1 MGSSSRARITVIGLL
16 LGLLIVSLDQTIIS
30 TAVPTIVAKLG
41 GFEQYVWLFSAYLIA
56 SVACMPLFGKLSDM
70 YGRKRFFM
78 LGIIVFMVG
87 SALCGMASSMQ
98 ELIWYR
104 AIQGIGGGAL
114 MPVVFTILFDIFPEG
129 KRAKMTGMFGAVFGL
144 SSVFGPMAGA
154 FFSDHL
160 HWRWI
165 FYVNLP
171 LGLIA
176 LLLVMLGYQET
187 LSFKKQQI
195 DWLGTFTLVAAILC
209 FMFGLEMGGKDY
221 AWSSP
226 TIISLFAGAFL
237 MFVLFI
243 IVELKV
249 QEPVVPLGLFK
260 SKLFTASMGAGLLIG
275 MLLMAGATFIPLFI
289 QGVVGGSA
297 TNASTVLTPMMLALV
312 CSTVTAGFLL
322 RKMSFRNIMLISGT
336 LLLLSVVLLSQVT
349 PDTSMSTMVVY
360 MIMMGLG
367 IGASFPVTSI
377 AAQHKVDYQQR
388 GTVNSLVRFFQ
399 TLGNTLGISILG
411 SIQTSYLR
419 DRFSGVLTDPKLV
432 EQLGNPQVL
441 LQDQVRSSI
450 PEPILKQLTSVLSDS
465 IAHVYAWS
473 IPIAVLSLLFI
484 LLMGRVTM
492 VSKHSHGSAA
502 AAEQGGE
509 PA

>member
-1 MGSSSRARITVIGLL
+1 MSASTRARITVIGLL
-16 LGLLIVSLDQTIIS
+16 LGLLIVSLDQTILS

-56 SVACMPLFGKLSDM
+56 SVASMPLFGKLSDM
-70 YGRKRFFM
+70 FGRKRFFLMGIALFM
-78 LGIIVFMVG
+78 LG
-87 SALCGMASSMQ
+87 SALCGLAGSMN
-98 ELIWYR
+98 ELIWFR
-104 AIQGIGGGAL
+104 AIQGVGGGAL

-176 LLLVMLGYQET
+176 LLLVMVGYRET
-187 LSFKKQQI
+187 LRFQKQRI
-195 DWLGTFTLVAAILC
+195 DWLGTFTLVVAILC

-221 AWSSP
+221 AWFSP
-226 TIISLFAGAFL
+226 TIIALFAGAL
-237 MFVLFI
+237 IMLVLFI
-243 IVELKV
+243 IVEMKV
-249 QEPVVPLGLFK
+249 AEPVVPLGLFK
-260 SKLFTASMGAGLLIG
+260 NKLFTASMGAGMLIG

-289 QGVVGGSA
+289 QGVAGGSA

-322 RKMSFRNIMLISGT
+322 RRMSFRNIMLISGI

-360 MIMMGLG
+360 MIMMGFG
-367 IGASFPVTSI
+367 IGASFPVTSL
-377 AAQHKVDYQQR
+377 AAQYKVDYQQR

-419 DRFSGVLTDPKLV
+419 DRSSDVLTDPMLV
-432 EQLGNPQVL
+432 EQLGNPQIL
-441 LQDQVRSSI
+441 LQEQVRSSI
-450 PEPILKQLTSVLSDS
+450 PEPILKQLTSGLSYS
-465 IAHVYAWS
+465 IAQVFVWS
-473 IPIAVLSLLFI
+473 IPIAVVSLLFI
-484 LLMGRVTM
+484 MLMGRVTM
-492 VSKHSHGSAA
+492 MTKHSHGRAA